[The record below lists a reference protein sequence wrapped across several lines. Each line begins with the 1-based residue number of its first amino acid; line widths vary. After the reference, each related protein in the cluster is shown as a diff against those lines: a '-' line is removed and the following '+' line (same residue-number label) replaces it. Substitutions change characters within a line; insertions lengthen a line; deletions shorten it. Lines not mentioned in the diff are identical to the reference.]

1 MTEQLLRRPVA
12 TWVLFAATIVLGV
25 YAMPKLRVESMP
37 EVELPTLTVRT
48 TWSGASPS
56 AVHRSITVPM
66 EEVARRVHG
75 IEEVVA
81 RSYPGFSQVE
91 ISFRRDVNIEFARL
105 ELAEQI
111 GAIRRDLPMN
121 ARPPEIRGDV
131 PEEFQTADFFT
142 VSLISPLDPNDL
154 REKAEQWI
162 VPQVM
167 GVEGVASAEIRGG
180 ANRILHIVLD
190 REKLRLHRLSAD
202 AVLRRVLAL
211 DDITAG
217 GVVRTGPTEALVSIR
232 DKSTVPNLEKLV
244 VGRRGERLIRLRELG
259 EVRWDHEDPT
269 YLVRING
276 QNMVLLSAEK
286 RRGSNAVS
294 VSRRIRAMLP
304 ELEASLPFEVIFE
317 IDEDQG
323 GELEKKLR
331 ELIYRSLL
339 ILGVLLLLL
348 LLSMRSLRLAATVV
362 ASILLAVLISLSLF
376 YFLGISVNFITISG
390 LTVCFGMILDNS
402 ILVLDSVHRRISLSV
417 GGFKKGWK
425 QRLTS
430 LQARQGL
437 VAGAGEVA
445 FPILATTF
453 TTMVAF
459 LSFVFLSGRL
469 SLYYAPLAVAVA
481 TAMGASILVALGW
494 MPVALRSVWMG
505 RLKGEGTEDAVM
517 AAAPS
522 SISADTQRNAFEKLI
537 GWTLRL
543 WWLVILLSFTFLA
556 GGWFIYKEKLD
567 KGGFW
572 RVPERETLVMF
583 ISLPEGT
590 DILETYG
597 TMRRFEDEL
606 LPVPEGV
613 HLKTQVWRNNGRLRC
628 RFEDDMLF
636 SEYPLLY
643 RNSLID
649 LAEKMAGM
657 GIFIR
662 GFDDLEDAG

>member
-154 REKAEQWI
+154 REKAEAWI

-190 REKLRLHRLSAD
+190 REKLWLHQLSAD
-202 AVLRRVLAL
+202 AVLRRVLTL

-276 QNMVLLSAEK
+276 QNMVLLSVEK

-304 ELEASLPFEVIFE
+304 ELEASLPFEVTFE

-331 ELIYRSLL
+331 ELIFRSLL

-417 GGFKKGWK
+417 G
-425 QRLTS
+425 
-430 LQARQGL
+430 
-437 VAGAGEVA
+437 
-445 FPILATTF
+445 
-453 TTMVAF
+453 
-459 LSFVFLSGRL
+459 
-469 SLYYAPLAVAVA
+469 AV
-481 TAMGASILVALGW
+481 S
-494 MPVALRSVWMG
+494 
-505 RLKGEGTEDAVM
+505 
-517 AAAPS
+517 
-522 SISADTQRNAFEKLI
+522 
-537 GWTLRL
+537 
-543 WWLVILLSFTFLA
+543 
-556 GGWFIYKEKLD
+556 
-567 KGGFW
+567 
-572 RVPERETLVMF
+572 
-583 ISLPEGT
+583 
-590 DILETYG
+590 
-597 TMRRFEDEL
+597 
-606 LPVPEGV
+606 
-613 HLKTQVWRNNGRLRC
+613 
-628 RFEDDMLF
+628 
-636 SEYPLLY
+636 
-643 RNSLID
+643 
-649 LAEKMAGM
+649 
-657 GIFIR
+657 
-662 GFDDLEDAG
+662 